1 MQGAFVTKFAYFCK
15 VGFTKFLQSII
26 TKWTVIL
33 EKEIDSYFSLR

>member
-1 MQGAFVTKFAYFCK
+1 MQGAFVIKFAYFCK
-15 VGFTKFLQSII
+15 VDFTKFLQSII